1 MTHSMKTQQSLRRT
15 AAAALLIAAAGPNLT
30 ASAQQTS
37 QAPAGDADRGRLL
50 YTTSYKCYACHG
62 YDAQTGERRL
72 LPMKYTQED
81 FTTFVQRS
89 PLPQMPA
96 YPDMSAQA
104 LADVYA
110 YIRSIP
116 MDAPEVEDLPLLQSI
131 LERKVDA
138 LSTDASSN

>member
-1 MTHSMKTQQSLRRT
+1 MTEFREKTRRPRRPPCRPAAGWLT
-15 AAAALLIAAAGPNLT
+15 IAAAAALGLAVE
-30 ASAQQTS
+30 AQQ
-37 QAPAGDADRGRLL
+37 AAEIPRGDADRGRVLF
-50 YTTSYKCYACHG
+50 TTTYKCYACHG

-72 LPMKYTQED
+72 LPMQYTQED

-96 YPDMSAQA
+96 YPDMSSQA

-116 MDAPEVEDLPLLQSI
+116 EDAPDVQDLPLLRSI
-131 LERKVDA
+131 RERKIDA
-138 LSTDASSN
+138 LSD